1 MFLGKGSDLKA
12 IHLEDVNGGSASCVE
27 GKKSGIRA

>member
-12 IHLEDVNGGSASCVE
+12 IHLEDANGGSASCVE
-27 GKKSGIRA
+27 GGVRA